1 MVTVLKNGFLIDG
14 TGAGPV
20 AGSAVVI
27 EEGRITDVGPTE
39 ALAWPQDAQVI
50 DVAGKTIM
58 PGFVDA
64 HAHMI
69 AYEYNLETRLTTP
82 ASLTALKSIANLR
95 TTLEAGVT
103 TVRDA
108 GGSDLGIKL
117 AVEQGLVPGP
127 RLLICIAPLT
137 QTGGLFDLH
146 AASGATVDMNTM
158 FGRVRHFCG
167 GVEELRKITREFLL
181 AGADVIKICV
191 TGSVFRKPPGTRPA
205 PQYTPEEI
213 RAVVYEAKAAGKRTM
228 THCEGGPGLRHAVEA
243 GIDSIDHGFFLT
255 DEDVELMLRHGTYL
269 VPTLAAVHGI
279 LKVIE
284 RNPNAAINPQSVQ
297 VARELVVHHNESI
310 GKAIKAGVKIAMGSD
325 AFGHDQG
332 ENLFELELMVRAGMT
347 PMQAIVAGTQTA
359 SELLDVAGD
368 LGTIACG
375 KIADI
380 LVVDGNPLDDIT
392 LLQQRQNLAV
402 IMKAGQLFKN
412 QLHSAASDGA
422 PDA

>member
-1 MVTVLKNGFLIDG
+1 MTTVLTNGYLIDG
-14 TGAGPV
+14 SGGEPVSGA
-20 AGSAVVI
+20 AVVVDDD
-27 EEGRITDVGPTE
+27 RITAVGPQE
-39 ALAWPQDAQVI
+39 ALSWPQEAKII

-58 PGFVDA
+58 PGIIDA

-82 ASLTALKSIANLR
+82 ASLTVLKSINNLR

-117 AVEQGLVPGP
+117 GVEQGLVPGP
-127 RLLICIAPLT
+127 RLLISIAPLT

-146 AASGATVDMNTM
+146 VGSGATVDMNSM

-167 GVEELRKITREFLL
+167 GVENLRKITREFLL
-181 AGADVIKICV
+181 AGADVIKICS

-205 PQYTPEEI
+205 AQYTPEEI

-255 DEDVELMLRHGTYL
+255 DEDIELMLKHDTYL

-279 LKVIE
+279 LKIID
-284 RNPNAAINPQSVQ
+284 RDPNADINPQSVI

-347 PMQAIVAGTQTA
+347 PMQAIVAATKTG
-359 SELLDVAGD
+359 SELLDISDD
-368 LGTIACG
+368 LGTIVPG

-392 LLQQRQNLAV
+392 LLQERQNLAL
-402 IMKAGQLFKN
+402 IMKAGKPFKN
-412 QLHSAASDGA
+412 LLGGA
-422 PDA
+422 GDATA

>member
-1 MVTVLKNGFLIDG
+1 MITVLKNGFLIDG
-14 TGAGPV
+14 SGAEPV
-20 AGSAVVI
+20 AGSAVVV
-27 EEGRITDVGPTE
+27 ENDRIAAVGPPE
-39 ALAWPQDAQVI
+39 ALSWPQDARVV
-50 DVAGKTIM
+50 DVGGKTIM
-58 PGFVDA
+58 PGIVDA

-69 AYEYNLETRLTTP
+69 AYEYNLETRITTP
-82 ASLTALKSIANLR
+82 GSLTVLKTTKNLR
-95 TTLEAGVT
+95 ATLEAGVT

-117 AVEQGLVPGP
+117 GVEQGLVPGP

-137 QTGGLFDLH
+137 QTGGLFDIH

-167 GVEELRKITREFLL
+167 GVENLRKITREFLL
-181 AGADVIKICV
+181 AGADVIKISS

-255 DEDVELMLRHGTYL
+255 DEDIELLLKHETYL

-279 LKVIE
+279 LKIVD
-284 RNPNAAINPQSVQ
+284 RDPDAAINPQSVR

-310 GKAIKAGVKIAMGSD
+310 GKAIEAGVKIAMGSD

-347 PMQAIVAGTQTA
+347 PMQAIVAATQTA
-359 SELLDVAGD
+359 SELLDISAD
-368 LGTIACG
+368 LGTIAPG

-392 LLQQRQNLAV
+392 ILQERHNLVA
-402 IMKAGQLFKN
+402 IMKAGDFFKN
-412 QLHSAASDGA
+412 QMSSANGD
-422 PDA
+422 D